1 MKEKIKL
8 GDRAV
13 CVGRFER

>member
-1 MKEKIKL
+1 MKKKIKL